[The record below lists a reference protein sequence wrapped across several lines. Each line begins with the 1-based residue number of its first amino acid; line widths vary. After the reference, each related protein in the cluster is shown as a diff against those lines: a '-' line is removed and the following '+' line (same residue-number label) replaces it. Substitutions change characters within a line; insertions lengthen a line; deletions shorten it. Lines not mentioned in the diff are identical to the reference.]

1 MKSITKLNGSDIT
14 ANERETSERQFIR
27 YYSQLENKP
36 QRYDNLIINMNKIK
50 NDHHRCFRIDI
61 MN

>member
-14 ANERETSERQFIR
+14 ANERETSERQLIR

-36 QRYDNLIINMNKIK
+36 QRYDL
-50 NDHHRCFRIDI
+50 
-61 MN
+61 

>member
-36 QRYDNLIINMNKIK
+36 QRYDL
-50 NDHHRCFRIDI
+50 
-61 MN
+61 